1 MPGAT
6 EHLRNRLWRAIMRR
20 RVPQW
25 LAVLTPLLLAAT
37 ALPDVRVPALAG
49 IAAWAIWIAADI
61 MRWRRRIDSEW
72 ASWLNAAVPRLEDS
86 STLLASEAHTPIA
99 RLQQQRLHARLADV
113 LGAEDYVAIARARV
127 RFTILPVAL
136 SLLAAGG
143 AWAWHDRMPPEAAQ
157 TAPAQAN
164 KPIVDGEVYLR
175 VTPPKYTG
183 AAAVETGARDIQVP
197 QYALIEWCVRN
208 ATGVQPVVEL
218 GDGQTLPVTQECA
231 KLRVEDSLF
240 WRVRGKNNTR
250 YNIRVTLDQAPQ
262 VAIVAPTELIH
273 LLRKDAQ
280 AVTIAVSAKDDYAI
294 VRASLH
300 MTLARGSGENI
311 RFSDKEVPLPQSTDP
326 KSRQW
331 KKQWTL
337 AELGMEPGDELYF
350 FVRATDNAPENPHTA
365 QSPTYTLRLP
375 GPDAES
381 LDATALP
388 SMTKPENL
396 RSQRQIIIDTEQL
409 VADLKANPGMPAA
422 TLRARSEG
430 IAADQATLRLRYGQF
445 LGEEST
451 LFGDEEH
458 EHHGHDEHGGEKA
471 GGEIGV
477 MKEFGHAHDQEDN
490 ATIFDPQTK
499 AVLKRALAAMWD
511 AEKSLRAI
519 SPKNALPPEYKALEA
534 IKELQAAE
542 RIYLHRTAFV
552 PPALKEEK
560 RMTGDMVGAMSY
572 KRAQG
577 AANDTVPAEVRDLVQ
592 ALSGEGA
599 LPALWSKAAR
609 DTIAA
614 RITDQDQ
621 KLSAQRAV
629 QDVQD
634 GCVPCRAELRAWLR
648 GTLTDAPVLLQARPV
663 AESPFRQA
671 WRGKEQEK

>member
-6 EHLRNRLWRAIMRR
+6 DHLRNRLWTAIVRR
-20 RVPQW
+20 RAPQW
-25 LAVLTPLLLAAT
+25 LAVLMPLLLAAI
-37 ALPDVRVPALAG
+37 ALPAARTPALAA
-49 IAAWAIWIAADI
+49 IAIWAVWLTADI
-61 MRWRRRIDSEW
+61 MRWRQRVDSQW
-72 ASWLNAAVPRLEDS
+72 PSWLNAAIPQLEDS
-86 STLLASEAHTPIA
+86 STLLAAEAKTAIA
-99 RLQQQRLHARLADV
+99 KLQHQRLQTRLADV
-113 LGAEDYVAIARARV
+113 LTGDDYKAIARKHT
-127 RFTILPVAL
+127 RFAILPLVL
-136 SLLAAGG
+136 SLLAAGA
-143 AWAWHDRMPPEAAQ
+143 AWAYHGQPVTPTR
-157 TAPAQAN
+157 TAPPATPAN
-164 KPIVDGEVYLR
+164 TPIIDGEIYLR

-183 AAAVETGARDIQVP
+183 VQSFETGARDIQVP
-197 QYALIEWCVRN
+197 QYSEIQWCVRK
-208 ATGVQPVVEL
+208 ATGVQPTVEL
-218 GDGQTLPVTQECA
+218 GDGRTLPVTQDCA

-240 WRVRGKNNTR
+240 WRARGKSTTR

-262 VAIVAPTELIH
+262 VVIAEPTELIH
-273 LLRKDAQ
+273 LLHKDAK
-280 AVTIAVSAKDDYAI
+280 AVTIAVSARDDYAI

-311 RFSDKEVPLPQSTDP
+311 RFSDKEVPLPQSSDP
-326 KSRQW
+326 KSRLW

-375 GPDAES
+375 GPEAES
-381 LDATALP
+381 LESTALP

-409 VADLKANPGMPAA
+409 VADLKANPNMAAA
-422 TLRARSEG
+422 TQRSRSEG

-445 LGEEST
+445 LGEESS

-458 EHHGHDEHGGEKA
+458 HDHHEHGNEKP
-471 GGEIGV
+471 GSEISV

-499 AVLKRALAAMWD
+499 AVLKRALSAMWD

-519 SPKNALPPEYKALEA
+519 SPKNALPGEYKALEA

-542 RIYLHRTAFV
+542 RVYLHRTAFV

-592 ALSGEGA
+592 ALSQDGA

-609 DTIAA
+609 DTITA
-614 RITDQDQ
+614 RISDQEQ

-634 GCVPCRAELRAWLR
+634 GCVPCRADLRAWLR
-648 GTLTDAPVLLQARPV
+648 GTLVDAPVLLQARPA

-671 WRGKEQEK
+671 WQGKEQGK

>member
-6 EHLRNRLWRAIMRR
+6 DHLRNRLRSAILRR
-20 RVPQW
+20 RAPQW
-25 LAVLTPLLLAAT
+25 LAVLIPLLLAAI
-37 ALPDVRVPALAG
+37 ALPAARMSALAG
-49 IAAWAIWIAADI
+49 IAIWAVWLGADI
-61 MRWRRRIDSEW
+61 IRWRRRVDSQW
-72 ASWLNAAVPRLEDS
+72 PSWLNAAIPQLEDS
-86 STLLASEAHTPIA
+86 STLLANEAQTAIA
-99 RLQQQRLHARLADV
+99 KLQQQRLQARLADV
-113 LGAEDYVAIARARV
+113 LTGTDYQAIARKHV
-127 RFTILPVAL
+127 RFAVLPITL
-136 SLLAAGG
+136 SLLAAGA
-143 AWAWHDRMPPEAAQ
+143 AWAYHGQPGARTVPPAV
-157 TAPAQAN
+157 APAN
-164 KPIVDGEVYLR
+164 TPIIDGEIYLR

-183 AAAVETGARDIQVP
+183 VPSFETGARDIQVP
-197 QYALIEWCVRN
+197 QYSEIQWCVRN
-208 ATGVQPVVEL
+208 ASGVQPAVEL
-218 GDGQTLPVTQECA
+218 GDGRTLPVTQDCA
-231 KLRVEDSLF
+231 RLRVEDSLF
-240 WRVRGKNNTR
+240 WRARGKSTTR

-262 VAIVAPTELIH
+262 VVIAEPAELIH
-273 LLRKDAQ
+273 MLHKDAK
-280 AVTIAVSAKDDYAI
+280 AVTIAVSARDDYAI

-311 RFSDKEVPLPQSTDP
+311 RFSDKEVPLPQSADP
-326 KSRQW
+326 KSRLW

-350 FVRATDNAPENPHTA
+350 FVRATDNAPANPHTA

-375 GPDAES
+375 GPEAES

-409 VADLKANPGMPAA
+409 VADLKANPNMAAA
-422 TLRARSEG
+422 TLRSRSEG

-445 LGEEST
+445 LGEESS

-458 EHHGHDEHGGEKA
+458 HDHHEHGNEKP
-471 GGEIGV
+471 GSEIGV

-499 AVLKRALAAMWD
+499 AVLKRALSAMWD

-519 SPKNALPPEYKALEA
+519 SPKNALPGEYKALEA

-542 RIYLHRTAFV
+542 RVYLHRTAFV

-592 ALSGEGA
+592 ALSQDGA

-614 RITDQDQ
+614 RINDQEQ
-621 KLSAQRAV
+621 KLNAQRAV

-634 GCVPCRAELRAWLR
+634 GCVPCRADLRAWLR
-648 GTLTDAPVLLQARPV
+648 GTLADAPVLLQARPAV
-663 AESPFRQA
+663 ESPFRQA
-671 WRGKEQEK
+671 WQGKEQNK